1 MYALLALGSFGPN
14 MLVSLD
20 NKMVTSFSNVLSEEL
35 KLALQYIQTS
45 VSRIDFGSLSEILK
59 TIILDSSVIDA
70 LPLTVDTIKKYT
82 KDFIPILELRKLI
95 VPLTAEQ
102 MPSIAAGIKDR
113 GNQYTEEQIH
123 FFNIREVVVR
133 IIASDLFNS
142 VY

>member
-1 MYALLALGSFGPN
+1 
-14 MLVSLD
+14 
-20 NKMVTSFSNVLSEEL
+20 MVTSSSNVLSEEL

-45 VSRIDFGSLSEILK
+45 VSRIDFRSLSEILK

-70 LPLTVDTIKKYT
+70 LPLTVDTIKKHT

-95 VPLTAEQ
+95 VPLTIEQ
-102 MPSIAAGIKDR
+102 MPSIATGIKDR
-113 GNQYTEEQIH
+113 GNQYTEEQMH

-133 IIASDLFNS
+133 IIASNLFDS